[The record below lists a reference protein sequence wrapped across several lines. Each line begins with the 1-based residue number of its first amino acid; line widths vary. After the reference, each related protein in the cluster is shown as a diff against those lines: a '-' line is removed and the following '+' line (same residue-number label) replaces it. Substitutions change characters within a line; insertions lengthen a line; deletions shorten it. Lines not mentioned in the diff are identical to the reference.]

1 MLRSDLGL
9 NRGLIGFER
18 GFCPLTRRTHFIHI
32 TPGFLLRPPAALLGI
47 GTVSGKVAD
56 DDDWEGSVWSVC
68 HGLMGG
74 SEWSA
79 LEELFLAAVSPCS
92 LRVSLVHSTMFI
104 SYSAC

>member
-1 MLRSDLGL
+1 MSVDPPYPFYTHNARVSLASSGR
-9 NRGLIGFER
+9 F
-18 GFCPLTRRTHFIHI
+18 TR
-32 TPGFLLRPPAALLGI
+32 I